1 MFVLNGFPQTLEE
14 WQGLSEAGI
23 SVDLVVTVQEIVKE
37 IDEDNE
43 LSDKPVCT
51 NQSNELITQSIT
63 NVKKKSKEVGR

>member
-43 LSDKPVCT
+43 VEPEK
-51 NQSNELITQSIT
+51 I
-63 NVKKKSKEVGR
+63 SK